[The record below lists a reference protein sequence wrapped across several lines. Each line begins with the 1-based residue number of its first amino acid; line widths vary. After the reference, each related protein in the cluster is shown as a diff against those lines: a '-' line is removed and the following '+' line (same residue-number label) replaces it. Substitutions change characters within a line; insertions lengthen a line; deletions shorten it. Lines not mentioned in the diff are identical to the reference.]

1 MSSKPK
7 SVPVFNSD
15 KELSQYLE
23 HNLTET
29 LKQAIRV
36 TVNMMIK
43 EEMKQIRTDLE
54 EKLSFNGSYSRHLT
68 SPMGRIPNISVP
80 RFRELPHEQ
89 LKLHSTQVFEQ
100 EKDRMYQLIA
110 EMHRLGVSHRKI
122 KQLANTCF
130 GINLSAN
137 KSSQIH
143 RELAEQE
150 SLQIN
155 QYSLTDEFA
164 YLILDGVWVKCKSF
178 GLRNTNKTA
187 LLCALGVTATGTRKM
202 IGFTVAYQEDTTNWT
217 EFITQ
222 LKQRGLTGK
231 QLKLIMCDDNGGLAN
246 ALDQIYP
253 SIPKQLCITHKMR
266 NVMSKTSYKHKTL
279 VAEDLK
285 TIYQATTREEGL
297 LRAEAFAKRWYIK
310 EEKAVKSLA
319 FNFELTLTYLQFPQ
333 DQWSSL
339 RTTNMLEREFR
350 EVRRRIKVFDSS
362 FNDTKSL
369 NAYANSIFDYLNHN
383 YPATLHTKA

>member
-1 MSSKPK
+1 MPSKSK

-36 TVNMMIK
+36 TVHMMIK
-43 EEMKQIRTDLE
+43 EEMQQLRTDME
-54 EKLSFNGSYSRHLT
+54 EKLSFNGSYNRHLT
-68 SPMGRIPNISVP
+68 SPMGQIPNIPVP

-89 LKLHSTQVFEQ
+89 LQLHSTQVFEE

-110 EMHRLGVSHRKI
+110 EMHRVGVSHRKI
-122 KQLANTCF
+122 KHLAATCF
-130 GINLSAN
+130 GIKLSAN

-143 RELAEQE
+143 RDLAEQE

-155 QYSLTDEFA
+155 QQPLSDEFI
-164 YLILDGVWVKCKSF
+164 YLILDGVWVNCKSF
-178 GLRNTNKTA
+178 GLRDTNKTA

-202 IGFTVAYQEDTTNWT
+202 IGFTIAYQEDTTNWT
-217 EFITQ
+217 EFIVQ

-266 NVMSKTSYKHKTL
+266 NVMSKTSYQHKTL

-285 TIYQATTREEGL
+285 TIYQATTKEEGMH
-297 LRAEAFAKRWYIK
+297 RAEAFAKHWYIK
-310 EEKAVKSLA
+310 EEKAVKSLL

-333 DQWSSL
+333 EQWSSL

-369 NAYANSIFDYLNHN
+369 NRYANSMFDYLNNN

>member
-1 MSSKPK
+1 MPSKPK

-23 HNLTET
+23 HNLSET
-29 LKQAIRV
+29 LKQAVRV
-36 TVNMMIK
+36 TVHMMVK
-43 EEMKQIRTDLE
+43 EEMKQLRADME
-54 EKLSFNGSYSRHLT
+54 EKLSFNGSYSRHMV
-68 SPMGRIPNISVP
+68 SPMGQIPNIPVP

-89 LKLHSTQVFEQ
+89 LNLHSTQVFEQ

-110 EMHRLGVSHRKI
+110 EMHRAGVSHRKI
-122 KQLANTCF
+122 RHLASTCF
-130 GINLSAN
+130 GIKLSAN

-143 RELAEQE
+143 RQLAEQE

-155 QYSLTDEFA
+155 QQSLSDEFI

-178 GLRNTNKTA
+178 GLMDTNKTA
-187 LLCALGVTATGTRKM
+187 LLCALGVRPDGTRQM

-217 EFITQ
+217 DFIIQ

-231 QLKLIMCDDNGGLAN
+231 QLKLILCDDNGGLAT

-285 TIYQATTREEGL
+285 TIYQATTKEEGMR
-297 LRAEAFAKRWYIK
+297 RAETFAKRWYIK
-310 EEKAVKSLA
+310 EEKAVKSLV

-350 EVRRRIKVFDSS
+350 ELRRRIKVFDSS

-369 NAYANSIFDYLNHN
+369 NAYANSMFDYLNHN